1 MASLNCFS
9 PVPQVFVAIGTT
21 PNASSLVLPAM
32 MSFRLFQMKF
42 VVYASLERE
51 YLIAAITANLQRF
64 AGLYE
69 GEKSVII
76 LQIDVIATDQRARY
90 NGPTDEEGGW
100 KFCVLSS
107 HELSVVLATLN
118 MLCFW

>member
-21 PNASSLVLPAM
+21 PNASSLVLPAT

-42 VVYASLERE
+42 VVCASLERE
-51 YLIAAITANLQRF
+51 CLIAVITANLQRF

-69 GEKSVII
+69 GEKRVII
-76 LQIDVIATDQRARY
+76 LQIDEIATDQRAPY
-90 NGPTDEEGGW
+90 SGPTDEVGGW
-100 KFCVLSS
+100 NFCVLSS
-107 HELSVVLATLN
+107 HALSLVLAT
-118 MLCFW
+118 